1 MNANDYQRQAGRTL
15 LDKPDFN
22 ITPKE
27 VMIAWN
33 AIGLAGE
40 AGEVAEIVKKAIFH
54 QQGVD
59 MEKMKKEL
67 GDVLWYVAALCSHLE
82 ITMEDVMTHNLDKLR
97 ARFPEGYS
105 PERTTFRDGV
115 AA

>member
-1 MNANDYQRQAGRTL
+1 MNANDYQKQAARTL

-40 AGEVAEIVKKAIFH
+40 AGEVAELVKKAIFH
-54 QQGVD
+54 KQGVD
-59 MEKMKKEL
+59 MEKCKKEL

-82 ITMEDVMTHNLDKLR
+82 ISMEDVMAHNLEKLQ
-97 ARFPEGYS
+97 ARFPDGYS
-105 PERTTFRDGV
+105 SERTTFRGGV